1 MSSKKLKTI
10 CVFCGSNPGNDPA
23 YLEAA
28 IGLGKSIVAHGY
40 KLVYGGA
47 EVGLM
52 GAVAD
57 AALKAGGHVIGVMP
71 RALVEKEI
79 AHKGLT
85 ELLEVSSMHER
96 KALMADLSDGF
107 IALPGGVGTLEEIFE
122 IWTWAQ
128 LGHHDKPLA
137 FMNVS
142 SFYDPLGAFLDHQSE
157 QGFVR
162 KGHRDMAIFSDN
174 ADEILT
180 AFVNYDAPELQKW
193 VERAEI

>member
-1 MSSKKLKTI
+1 MKSEKLKSI

-23 YLEAA
+23 YLAA
-28 IGLGKSIVAHGY
+28 ATSLGKTIAEQGY

-57 AALKAGGHVIGVMP
+57 AALEAGGHVIGVMP
-71 RALVEKEI
+71 KALIDKEI
-79 AHKGLT
+79 EHKGLT
-85 ELLEVSSMHER
+85 ELRSVSSMHER

-137 FMNVS
+137 FMNIAG
-142 SFYDPLGAFLDHQSE
+142 FYDPLSTFLDHQSDE
-157 QGFVR
+157 GFVR
-162 KGHRDMAIFSDN
+162 KGHRDMAIFSSS
-174 ADEILT
+174 AEEILT
-180 AFVNYDAPELQKW
+180 AFANYDAPVLQKW
-193 VERAEI
+193 VERSEI

>member
-1 MSSKKLKTI
+1 MTTDTLKRI

-23 YLEAA
+23 YLDAAQTLGAA
-28 IGLGKSIVAHGY
+28 IVTRGY
-40 KLVYGGA
+40 ELVYGGA

-57 AALKAGGHVIGVMP
+57 AALEAGGRVVGVMP
-71 RALVEKEI
+71 KALIDKEI
-79 AHKGLT
+79 GHKNLS
-85 ELLEVSSMHER
+85 EQHIVSSMHER

-137 FMNVS
+137 FMNILG
-142 SFYDPLGAFLDHQSE
+142 FYDPLCAFLDHQSSE
-157 QGFVR
+157 GFVR
-162 KGHRDMAIFSDN
+162 KGHRDMAIFSKN
-174 ADEILT
+174 AEEILR
-180 AFVNYDAPELQKW
+180 AFETYDAPELQKW
-193 VERAEI
+193 VERAET

>member
-1 MSSKKLKTI
+1 MTTDTLKRI

-28 IGLGKSIVAHGY
+28 QTLGAAIVTRGY
-40 KLVYGGA
+40 ELVYGGA

-52 GAVAD
+52 GTVAD
-57 AALKAGGHVIGVMP
+57 AALEAGGRVVGVMP
-71 RALVEKEI
+71 KALVDKEI
-79 AHKGLT
+79 GHKGLS
-85 ELLEVSSMHER
+85 EQHIVSSMHER

-137 FMNVS
+137 FMNVLG
-142 SFYDPLGAFLDHQSE
+142 FYDPLCAFLDHQSSE
-157 QGFVR
+157 GFVR
-162 KGHRDMAIFSDN
+162 KGHRDMAIFSKD
-174 ADEILT
+174 AEEILQ
-180 AFVNYDAPELQKW
+180 AFENYDAPKLQKW
-193 VERAEI
+193 VERAET

>member
-1 MSSKKLKTI
+1 MTTDILKRI

-23 YLEAA
+23 YLDAAQTLGAA
-28 IGLGKSIVAHGY
+28 IVTRGY
-40 KLVYGGA
+40 ELVYGGA

-57 AALKAGGHVIGVMP
+57 AALEAGGRVVGVMP
-71 RALVEKEI
+71 KALIDKEI
-79 AHKGLT
+79 GHKNLS
-85 ELLEVSSMHER
+85 EQHIVSSMHER

-137 FMNVS
+137 FMNILG
-142 SFYDPLGAFLDHQSE
+142 FYDPLCAFLDHQSSE
-157 QGFVR
+157 GFVR
-162 KGHRDMAIFSDN
+162 KGHRDMAIFSKN
-174 ADEILT
+174 AEEILR
-180 AFVNYDAPELQKW
+180 AFETYDAPELQKW
-193 VERAEI
+193 VERAET

>member
-1 MSSKKLKTI
+1 MTTDTLKRI

-23 YLEAA
+23 YLAA
-28 IGLGKSIVAHGY
+28 AQALGASIATRGY
-40 KLVYGGA
+40 ELVYGGA

-57 AALKAGGHVIGVMP
+57 AALEAGGRVVGVMP
-71 RALVEKEI
+71 KALIDKEI
-79 AHKGLT
+79 GHKNLS
-85 ELLEVSSMHER
+85 EQHIVSSMHER

-137 FMNVS
+137 FMNVLG
-142 SFYDPLGAFLDHQSE
+142 FYDPLCAFLDHQSSE
-157 QGFVR
+157 GFVR
-162 KGHRDMAIFSDN
+162 KGHRDMAIFSKD
-174 ADEILT
+174 AEEILQ
-180 AFVNYDAPELQKW
+180 AFENYDAPKLQKW
-193 VERAEI
+193 VERSEI

>member
-1 MSSKKLKTI
+1 MSSGKLKSI

-23 YLEAA
+23 YLAA
-28 IGLGKSIVAHGY
+28 ADSLGKSIVAHGY

-52 GAVAD
+52 GAVAN

-71 RALVEKEI
+71 KALIDKEI
-79 AHKGLT
+79 EHKNLT
-85 ELLEVSSMHER
+85 ELRSVSSMHER

-137 FMNVS
+137 FMNIAG
-142 SFYDPLGAFLDHQSE
+142 FYDPLSTFLDHQSDE
-157 QGFVR
+157 GFVR
-162 KGHRDMAIFSDN
+162 RGHRDMAIFSDN
-174 ADEILT
+174 AEKILD
-180 AFVNYDAPELQKW
+180 AFANYDAPVLQKW

>member
-1 MSSKKLKTI
+1 MTTDTLKRI

-28 IGLGKSIVAHGY
+28 QTLGAAIVTRGY
-40 KLVYGGA
+40 ELVYGGA

-57 AALKAGGHVIGVMP
+57 AALEAGGRVVGVMP
-71 RALVEKEI
+71 KALVDKEI
-79 AHKGLT
+79 GHKNLS
-85 ELLEVSSMHER
+85 EQHIVSSMHER

-137 FMNVS
+137 FMNVLG
-142 SFYDPLGAFLDHQSE
+142 FYDPLCAFLDHQSSE
-157 QGFVR
+157 GFVR
-162 KGHRDMAIFSDN
+162 KGHRDMAIFSKN
-174 ADEILT
+174 AEEILQ
-180 AFVNYDAPELQKW
+180 AFETYDAPELQKW
-193 VERAEI
+193 VERAET

>member
-1 MSSKKLKTI
+1 MTTDTLKRI

-28 IGLGKSIVAHGY
+28 QTLGAAIVTRGY
-40 KLVYGGA
+40 ELVYGGA

-57 AALKAGGHVIGVMP
+57 AALEAGGRAVGVMP
-71 RALVEKEI
+71 KALVDKEI
-79 AHKGLT
+79 GHKNLS
-85 ELLEVSSMHER
+85 EQHIVSSMHER

-137 FMNVS
+137 FMNVLG
-142 SFYDPLGAFLDHQSE
+142 FYDPLCAFLDHQSSE
-157 QGFVR
+157 GFVR
-162 KGHRDMAIFSDN
+162 KGHRDMAIFSKN
-174 ADEILT
+174 AEEILQ
-180 AFVNYDAPELQKW
+180 AFETYDAPELQKW
-193 VERAEI
+193 VERAET

>member
-1 MSSKKLKTI
+1 MTTDTLKRI

-28 IGLGKSIVAHGY
+28 QTLGAAIVTRGY
-40 KLVYGGA
+40 ELVYGGA

-57 AALKAGGHVIGVMP
+57 AALEAGGRVVGVMP
-71 RALVEKEI
+71 KALVDKEI
-79 AHKGLT
+79 GHKGLS
-85 ELLEVSSMHER
+85 EQHIVSSMHER

-137 FMNVS
+137 FMNILG
-142 SFYDPLGAFLDHQSE
+142 FYDPLCAFLDHQSSE
-157 QGFVR
+157 GFVR
-162 KGHRDMAIFSDN
+162 KGHRDMAIFSKD
-174 ADEILT
+174 AAEILQ
-180 AFVNYDAPELQKW
+180 AFENYDAPELQKW

>member
-1 MSSKKLKTI
+1 MSSKNLKSI

-23 YLEAA
+23 YLAA
-28 IGLGKSIVAHGY
+28 ARSLGKSIVAQGY

-57 AALKAGGHVIGVMP
+57 AAIEAGGHVIGVMP
-71 RALVEKEI
+71 KALIDKEI

-85 ELLEVSSMHER
+85 ELHSVLSMHER

-137 FMNVS
+137 FMNIAG
-142 SFYDPLGAFLDHQSE
+142 FYNPLSTFLDHQSDE
-157 QGFVR
+157 GFVR
-162 KGHRDMAIFSDN
+162 KGHRDMAIFSDS
-174 ADEILT
+174 AEDILH
-180 AFVNYDAPELQKW
+180 AFENYDAPKLQKW

>member
-1 MSSKKLKTI
+1 MTTDTLKRI

-28 IGLGKSIVAHGY
+28 QTLGAAIVTRGY
-40 KLVYGGA
+40 ELVYGGA

-57 AALKAGGHVIGVMP
+57 AALEAGGRVVGVMP
-71 RALVEKEI
+71 KALIDKEI
-79 AHKGLT
+79 GHKNLS
-85 ELLEVSSMHER
+85 EQHIVSSMHER

-137 FMNVS
+137 FMNVLG
-142 SFYDPLGAFLDHQSE
+142 FYDPLCAFLDHQSSE
-157 QGFVR
+157 GFVR
-162 KGHRDMAIFSDN
+162 KGHRDMAIFSKD
-174 ADEILT
+174 AEEILQ
-180 AFVNYDAPELQKW
+180 AFETYDAPELQKW
-193 VERAEI
+193 VERAET

>member
-1 MSSKKLKTI
+1 MTTDTLKRI

-28 IGLGKSIVAHGY
+28 QTLGAAIVTRGY
-40 KLVYGGA
+40 ELVYGGA

-57 AALKAGGHVIGVMP
+57 AALEAGGRVVGVMP
-71 RALVEKEI
+71 KALVDKEI
-79 AHKGLT
+79 GHKNLS
-85 ELLEVSSMHER
+85 EQHIVSSMHER

-137 FMNVS
+137 FMNVLG
-142 SFYDPLGAFLDHQSE
+142 FYDPLCAFLDHQSSE
-157 QGFVR
+157 GFVR
-162 KGHRDMAIFSDN
+162 KGHRDMAIFSKN
-174 ADEILT
+174 AEEILQ
-180 AFVNYDAPELQKW
+180 AFETYDPPELQKW
-193 VERAEI
+193 VERAET

>member
-1 MSSKKLKTI
+1 MSSAKLTSV

-23 YLEAA
+23 YLAA
-28 IGLGKSIVAHGY
+28 AGRVGRSIAAHGY

-57 AALKAGGHVIGVMP
+57 AALGAGGHVTGVMP
-71 RALVEKEI
+71 KALVEKEI
-79 AHKGLT
+79 EHKGLS
-85 ELLEVSSMHER
+85 ELHEVSSMHER

-107 IALPGGVGTLEEIFE
+107 IAMPGGVGTLEEIFE

-128 LGHHDKPLA
+128 LGHHRKPLA
-137 FMNVS
+137 FMNIAG
-142 SFYDPLGAFLDHQSE
+142 FYDPLGAFLDHQSDE
-157 QGFVR
+157 GFVR
-162 KGHRDMAIFSDN
+162 KGHRDMAIFSD
-174 ADEILT
+174 DVEEILN
-180 AFVNYDAPELQKW
+180 AFENYDAPQLQKW

>member
-1 MSSKKLKTI
+1 MSSEKLKSI

-28 IGLGKSIVAHGY
+28 VTLGKSIVAHGY

-57 AALKAGGHVIGVMP
+57 AALAAGGHVIGVMP
-71 RALVEKEI
+71 KALVKREI
-79 AHKGLT
+79 EHKGLT
-85 ELLEVSSMHER
+85 ELHEVSFMHER

-107 IALPGGVGTLEEIFE
+107 VALPGGVGTLEEIFE

-137 FMNVS
+137 FMNVQR
-142 SFYDPLGAFLDHQSE
+142 FYDPLCSFLNHQSE
-157 QGFVR
+157 EGFVR
-162 KGHRDMAIFSDN
+162 KGHRDMAIFSDD
-174 ADEILT
+174 ADYILE
-180 AFVNYDAPELQKW
+180 AFAKYDAPEL
-193 VERAEI
+193 